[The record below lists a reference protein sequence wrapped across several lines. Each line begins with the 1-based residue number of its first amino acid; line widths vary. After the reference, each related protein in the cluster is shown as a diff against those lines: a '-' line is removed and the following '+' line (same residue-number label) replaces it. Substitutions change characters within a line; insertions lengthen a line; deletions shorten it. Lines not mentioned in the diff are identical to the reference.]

1 MGRGSAIGQARQVS
15 DQFNDILTEL
25 ESWYDSD
32 RGQYMLGQLR
42 ASLRPHLENAFGYHI
57 LQLGPV
63 REHALFGD
71 CRIHHRIHASNRP
84 ANNIGLLCESGEIPL
99 ESDSVDVVIG
109 HHCLEFV
116 DNPHQVLREIQRV
129 LTPQGQLLM
138 VGFNP
143 FSLRGLLT
151 ASRGLSRRSAWRQH
165 EPVSARRLTDWMHL
179 LGCELQ
185 DSHYLYALPPF
196 GGGRLRRGMESIDI
210 WLGQHNVPLGGVY
223 LLHAVKTV
231 VAQNRPRSLL
241 RRHGEKLIDLAV
253 PKPAVAPSPTPN
265 VPSRSTGKVARNPS
279 GDVLH

>member
-1 MGRGSAIGQARQVS
+1 MGRGSAIGQARQVN

-71 CRIHHRIHASNRP
+71 CRIHHRIHASNR
-84 ANNIGLLCESGEIPL
+84 AGSDIGLLCESGEIPL

-185 DSHYLYALPPF
+185 DSHYLYALPPL
-196 GGGRLRRGMESIDI
+196 GRGRLRRGMESLDT

-253 PKPAVAPSPTPN
+253 PKPAVAPSPTPS
-265 VPSRSTGKVARNPS
+265 VPSRSTGKVARNPG